1 MRRLFL
7 MITGWLILSCV
18 AFAQE
23 RTIKGE
29 VTAASDKEPLIGAY
43 VINTSKDGTVGE
55 ITDYDGK
62 YQISAKSGDVL
73 KFSYIGM
80 ESVSVTV
87 KDQNTINVAMNSDS
101 KELEEL
107 VVIGYGTRKKGTI
120 TGSVTQVDAKSIEAR
135 PVASFDQAL
144 QGQVA
149 GLSVTTSSGEP
160 SASSSVR
167 IRGVGSIS
175 AGTAPLYIMDGVAI
189 SAGDFSTLNMNDIE
203 NITVLKDA
211 SSTSI
216 YGARAANGVIVIT
229 TKRGKFGD
237 KGTVSFRAQYGISS
251 LMESNYK
258 MMNTEQMLELEVLTG
273 MRSKDDPMISSLSK
287 INTNWTDELYRNG
300 HTQNY
305 EFSAMGG
312 TDKLSYYISAAYFEQ
327 EGITAR
333 SGLERYTVRSN
344 IETNVNNWLKLGLNM
359 TAGYS
364 ETMSTVSGS
373 SIANPALAA
382 FVSKPYR
389 AVRDENGDV
398 ITNFDG
404 DLNPVHYIETN
415 PSKSTDVKLVASL
428 FAEVKLLD
436 NLKFKTLGGIDAVD
450 MRTSSR
456 SLPSYIGNL
465 QVGGNASE
473 SFGRGYRLTW
483 TNTVTYLGNY
493 KDKHNYTLLGGQEA
507 IVYNSDNFAAATQGI
522 ADDRLSH
529 MGAGIIPVLATG
541 GYSSGYT
548 YLSAFARGEYNY
560 DYKYYVDLSLRADGS
575 SRFAKGNKWAPFWS
589 VGTMWDVT
597 KENFWNDNKILTG
610 LQLTASIGTSGNS
623 EIGYN
628 DYQYWVSTGPIYNG
642 VSGMAPS
649 PTPGNEDLTWESIM
663 STNVGLNLRF
673 INRFNMKLDYYS
685 KVTTDM
691 LMAVPVS
698 QVTGYNTITSNI
710 GKMTNQGVEFEIS
723 GDLYR
728 SKNWGVNLSTNF
740 SYNHNRI
747 NELYDGAEGYVSAN
761 TGTKLQVD
769 RPYGS
774 FFMPR
779 YAGVNPANGDPLW
792 YDKDGNVTNEFSNEN
807 AVFLDKTYYAPW
819 SGGTTLSVDYK
830 GFSLSAFFN
839 WVADKYVFNN
849 VRFFTENSS
858 PEYIS
863 AWNQSTKMLNMWQ
876 KPGDVTEIPRAG
888 TENQFDDRWIENSSF
903 FKLKNVTLAY
913 NFPSTLLQ
921 KASIGSARIFVQGQN
936 LFTLTKFQGFDPEVD
951 SNLTFGR
958 YPSSRQFVFGLDLKF

>member
-1 MRRLFL
+1 MTAWMLL
-7 MITGWLILSCV
+7 TGM

-29 VTAASDKEPLIGAY
+29 VSAASDKQPLIGAY
-43 VINTSKDGTVGE
+43 VLNMSKGGTVGE
-55 ITDYDGK
+55 ITDYDGN
-62 YQISAKSGDVL
+62 YQIKAKTGDVL
-73 KFSYIGM
+73 KFTYIGM
-80 ESVSVTV
+80 ESMTITV
-87 KDQNTINVAMNSDS
+87 KDQNTINVVLKSDS
-101 KELEEL
+101 KELDEL

-120 TGSVTQVDAKSIEAR
+120 TGSVTQVDAKAIEAR

-160 SASSSVR
+160 TATSSVR

-175 AGTAPLYIMDGVAI
+175 AGTDPLYIMDGVAI
-189 SAGDFSTLNMNDIE
+189 SAGDFTTLNMNDIE

-237 KGTVSFRAQYGISS
+237 KGTVSFRAQYGIST
-251 LMESNYK
+251 LMPSNYH
-258 MMNTEQMLELEVLTG
+258 MMNSNQMLDLEVLTG
-273 MRSKDDPMISSLSK
+273 MRAADDPQVAALRK
-287 INTNWTDELYRNG
+287 INTDWTDALYRNG

-312 TDKLSYYISAAYFEQ
+312 TEKLSYYLSAAYYEQ

-333 SGLERYTVRSN
+333 SGIKRYTVRSN
-344 IETNVNNWLKLGLNM
+344 IDTNVNSWLKLGMNL

-364 ETMSTVSGS
+364 ESQSTVSGN

-382 FVSKPYR
+382 FVAKPYR
-389 AVRDENGDV
+389 NTHDENGNV
-398 ITNFDG
+398 ISNFDG
-404 DLNPVHYIETN
+404 ELNPIHYIESH
-415 PSKSTDVKLVASL
+415 PQLSSDVKLVGSL
-428 FAEVKLLD
+428 FAEVKLRD
-436 NLKFKTLGGIDAVD
+436 NFKLKTLGGIDAVD
-450 MRTSSR
+450 LRSSSR

-465 QVGGNASE
+465 QIGGNANE

-483 TNTVTYLGNY
+483 TNTATYLGNF
-493 KDKHNYTLLGGQEA
+493 KEKHNYTVLAGQEA
-507 IVYNSDNFAAATQGI
+507 IMYTTENFSAANQGI

-529 MGAGIIPVLATG
+529 MGAGIIPILSSG
-541 GYSSGYT
+541 GFSSGYT

-560 DYKYYVDLSLRADGS
+560 DYKYFVDLSLRADGS

-589 VGTMWDVT
+589 IGTMWDMT
-597 KENFWNDNKILTG
+597 REGFWKQNDILTG
-610 LQLTASIGTSGNS
+610 AQITASVGTSGNS

-642 VSGMAPS
+642 VAGMAPH
-649 PTPGNEDLTWESIM
+649 PTPGNKDLTWESIT

-673 INRFNMKLDYYS
+673 INRFNVKIDYYS
-685 KVTTDM
+685 KITTDM

-698 QVTGYNTITSNI
+698 HVTGYNTITSNI
-710 GKMTNQGVEFEIS
+710 GKMTNQGVEFDFN

-728 SKNWGVNLSTNF
+728 AKNWGINLGANF
-740 SYNHNRI
+740 SYNHNRV
-747 NELYDGAEGYVSAN
+747 NELYEGAEGYVTAN
-761 TGTKLQVD
+761 TGTKLEVGM
-769 RPYGS
+769 PYGS
-774 FFMPR
+774 FFMPK

-792 YDKDGNVTNEFSNEN
+792 YDLDGNVTNDFNNEN
-807 AVFLDKTYYAPW
+807 AVLLNKTFYAPW
-819 SGGTTLSVDYK
+819 NGGATLSVDYK
-830 GFSLSAFFN
+830 GFSVSAFFN

-903 FKLKNVTLAY
+903 FKLKNLTVAY
-913 NFPSTLLQ
+913 AFPSELLR
-921 KASIGSARIFVQGQN
+921 KAHIGSARIFMQGAN
-936 LFTLTKFQGFDPEVD
+936 LFTLTKFQGFDPEID

-958 YPSSRQFVFGLDLKF
+958 YPSSRQFTFGLDLKF